1 MRPHHLLLLGT
12 IALAPGTA
20 LAVPAYTIT
29 DLGTLGG
36 ASSSGT
42 GINASG

>member
-20 LAVPAYTIT
+20 LAVRFCCKVC
-29 DLGTLGG
+29 
-36 ASSSGT
+36 SGWLI
-42 GINASG
+42 G